1 MSKNSQGYMGSQ
13 IGKLGPAVGF
23 RWKGKNVYRS
33 HQPFVRNPKTMK
45 QQLNRA
51 IFKAIQELSMRFGG
65 AVNIGFRRESDEKQT
80 TTRGLFTLYNRPA
93 VQADSPDS
101 VTIDF
106 ASMVVAR
113 GPMTNVSFGSP
124 DFETPNEVNITFDD
138 MESAGLATFDDEV
151 YLFVYCPDAKCGVL
165 STPVTRDDHSASVTV
180 PAAWNGSK
188 VHIWGFVRSSYTEPT
203 WIDQYGGYM
212 YPNMVSDSVYCG
224 SGNIG

>member
-33 HQPFVRNPKTMK
+33 HQPFVRDPKTTK
-45 QQLNRA
+45 QLLNRA
-51 IFKAIQELSMRFGG
+51 IFKTVQELSMRFGG

-101 VTIDF
+101 VTVDF
-106 ASMVVAR
+106 ASMIVAR
-113 GPMTNVSFGSP
+113 GPMTNVMFGSP
-124 DFETPNEVNITFDD
+124 QFDTPAQVDVTFQS
-138 MESAGLATFDDEV
+138 MVTAGLATNDDEV
-151 YLFVYCPDAKCGVL
+151 YVFAYCPDVKCGVL
-165 STPVTRDDHSASVTV
+165 STPVTRDELSVSISVPSA
-180 PAAWNGSK
+180 WDGMK
-188 VHIWGFVRSSYTEPT
+188 VHLWGFVRSSYTEPT

-212 YPNMVSDSVYCG
+212 YPNMVSDSVYIG